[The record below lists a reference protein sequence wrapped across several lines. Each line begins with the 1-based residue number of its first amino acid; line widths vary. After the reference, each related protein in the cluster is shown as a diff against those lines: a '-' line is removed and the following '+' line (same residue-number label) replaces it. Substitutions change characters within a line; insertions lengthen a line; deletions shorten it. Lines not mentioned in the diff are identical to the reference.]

1 MLAVAGG
8 YSHVFEALC
17 QTILVDVRVER
28 VGLHVLLVV
37 IVAVALVGRERDG
50 VHTAHAA
57 LPTFV
62 TQGRQFKRRLARW
75 ERWC

>member
-1 MLAVAGG
+1 MFAVAGRH
-8 YSHVFEALC
+8 SHVFEALC
-17 QTILVDVRVER
+17 QTVLVRVER

-57 LPTFV
+57 LSAFV
-62 TQGRQFKRRLARW
+62 D
-75 ERWC
+75 